1 MTSALTQ
8 ILPAH
13 AHLVKGGIPSVEI
26 LSDEED
32 TLHAH
37 AHDEEANLRAHGH
50 NNTSDPNVRCRDQ
63 GAGEGLDTGAGEE
76 EDWID
81 VGSPPST
88 AVHGAGV
95 GKGMQGK
102 VTSGFEIP
110 GAVTTDRSQKRV
122 TDYFPDTP
130 SPAQLRE
137 RAQRLLD
144 QRKALKSTL
153 KVAADAHQVYTKCWH
168 TRR

>member
-1 MTSALTQ
+1 MS
-8 ILPAH
+8 
-13 AHLVKGGIPSVEI
+13 GVETRWQWGV
-26 LSDEED
+26 S
-32 TLHAH
+32 
-37 AHDEEANLRAHGH
+37 
-50 NNTSDPNVRCRDQ
+50 
-63 GAGEGLDTGAGEE
+63 LDTGAWAAEE
-76 EDWID
+76 ELQGWIE

-88 AVHGAGV
+88 AV
-95 GKGMQGK
+95 GKGLQGK

-144 QRKALKSTL
+144 QRKALK
-153 KVAADAHQVYTKCWH
+153 VAADAHQALAYTALREAGARSMATQERAWKAAE
-168 TRR
+168 RLRDKPND